1 MSSTTQTSAHVCTS
15 PALGVVQALSHSGLD
30 GSGIRVKRAARVAA
44 LQRLGAG
51 LLLALPCSQEALA
64 APEVHALHQQVN
76 GRHIRRLAA
85 PTGAGVLPQQP
96 GTNWLGSIVELF
108 SHVPPECRAM
118 AHQQP
123 KKECE
128 QRKKGVLE
136 QFSHD
141 HPVLFNLLAAA
152 VAFVAGFY
160 LTGGFTGGGK

>member
-1 MSSTTQTSAHVCTS
+1 M
-15 PALGVVQALSHSGLD
+15 
-30 GSGIRVKRAARVAA
+30 
-44 LQRLGAG
+44 
-51 LLLALPCSQEALA
+51 LL
-64 APEVHALHQQVN
+64 
-76 GRHIRRLAA
+76 
-85 PTGAGVLPQQP
+85 QQP
-96 GTNWLGSIVELF
+96 STNWLGSLVELF
-108 SHVPPECRAM
+108 SHVPPECRAVP
-118 AHQQP
+118 HQQP

>member
-1 MSSTTQTSAHVCTS
+1 MHTHPPSAHVCTS

-30 GSGIRVKRAARVAA
+30 GSGIRVKRAARVVL

-64 APEVHALHQQVN
+64 APEVHALHQLVN
-76 GRHIRRLAA
+76 FHNARPVPVGA
-85 PTGAGVLPQQP
+85 GAGVLLQQP
-96 GTNWLGSIVELF
+96 GTNWLGSLVELF
-108 SHVPPECRAM
+108 SHVPPECRAVP
-118 AHQQP
+118 HQQP